1 VIDRDLA
8 ARVLET
14 VLALG
19 GDGAELYAETTSSTT
34 LRLDGRRLE
43 EAASG
48 TDRGVGLSLFD
59 GKRTLYANGNR
70 LDADA
75 LLAMAG
81 RLARARNSAY
91 DAPETAPAEAAAA
104 SPDHPRVRVAFLER
118 PVRIVSPVAL
128 PPDSIPL
135 DRKVDVLRR
144 ADAAGR
150 GHDPRITQITAF
162 YRDVE
167 QAVLVADSDGAWS
180 NERRTYVTMFVT
192 AVARQAEEIRTGS
205 ESRSETRGFEFF
217 EIHLPEDIGR
227 EAARLAIHQLAAKPA
242 PAGTFTIVLSS
253 KAGGTMVHEACGH
266 GLEADFILKSL
277 SVYAGREGKKVASD
291 LISVVDDGTLMHLRG
306 SSSMDDEGAAT
317 TRTVLI
323 ENGVLKGFL
332 HSRRT
337 ARDMGARRTGHGRR
351 ESYRHLP
358 LPRMRNTIILPG
370 ETPPADIIKSVS
382 RGILVCRMGG
392 GEVDV
397 ATGNFVF
404 NCSEAYMIRDGR
416 ITEPIRDATL
426 IGNGPEVLRTI
437 DRVGSDLGFGVGTCG
452 KEGQGVPV
460 ADAQPTLRIPS
471 LTVGGVTDA

>member
-1 VIDRDLA
+1 MIDRDLA

-14 VLALG
+14 ALALG
-19 GDGAELYAETTSSTT
+19 GEGAELYAETTSSTT

-43 EAASG
+43 EAAAG
-48 TDRGVGLSLFD
+48 VDRGVGLSLFD
-59 GKRTLYANGNR
+59 GRRTLYANGNR
-70 LDADA
+70 LDGDS
-75 LLAMAG
+75 LLAMAD
-81 RLARARNSAY
+81 RLARARSSAHPVQTGVPREATPPQGE
-91 DAPETAPAEAAAA
+91 APPF
-104 SPDHPRVRVAFLER
+104 RVTFLER
-118 PVRIVSPVAL
+118 PMRMVSPIAV
-128 PPDSIPL
+128 PPDTIPL
-135 DRKVDVLRR
+135 DRKVDILRR

-150 GHDPRITQITAF
+150 AYDPRITQMTAF
-162 YRDVE
+162 YRDVVQE
-167 QAVLVADSDGAWS
+167 VLVADSDGAWS
-180 NERRTYVTMFVT
+180 SELRTYVTVFVT

-217 EIHLPEDIGR
+217 EIHLPEEIGR
-227 EAARLAIHQLAAKPA
+227 EAARLAIHQLVARPA
-242 PAGTFTIVLSS
+242 PAGTFTVVLSS

-277 SVYAGREGKKVASD
+277 SVYAGREGKQVASG

-306 SSSMDDEGAAT
+306 SSAMDDEGAAT
-317 TRTVLI
+317 TRAVLI
-323 ENGVLKGFL
+323 EQGVLKGFL
-332 HSRRT
+332 HSRKT
-337 ARDMGARRTGHGRR
+337 ARDMGVRRTGHGRR

-358 LPRMRNTIILPG
+358 LPRMRNTMILPG
-370 ETPPADIIKSVS
+370 DTPPAEIIKGVS

-416 ITEPIRDATL
+416 VTDPIRDATL

-471 LTVGGVTDA
+471 LTVGGVAV